1 MCNYNSRQTCVILQI
16 LTELQSLFLPRSVDP
31 INSSEFL
38 WMTSFGHAEALMRLW
53 WLSHFYIL
61 TGDMTRKPLID
72 NEEFYL
78 ALIRDFEIVIDQDLQ
93 SLSACPVASRT
104 VYPILR

>member
-1 MCNYNSRQTCVILQI
+1 
-16 LTELQSLFLPRSVDP
+16 
-31 INSSEFL
+31 
-38 WMTSFGHAEALMRLW
+38 
-53 WLSHFYIL
+53 
-61 TGDMTRKPLID
+61 MTRKPLID

-93 SLSACPVASRT
+93 SLSACPIASRT